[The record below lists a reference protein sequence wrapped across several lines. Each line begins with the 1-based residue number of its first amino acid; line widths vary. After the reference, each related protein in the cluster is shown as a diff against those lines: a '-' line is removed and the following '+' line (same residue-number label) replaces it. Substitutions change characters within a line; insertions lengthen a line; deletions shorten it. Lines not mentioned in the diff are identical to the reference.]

1 MRITCE
7 IIKDIL
13 PLYYDNICS
22 QDSRNLVDEHLA
34 ECTNCRKEL
43 ELMNSDIK
51 IKNDIEDI
59 DTMKK
64 ISKRWK
70 YDKLSAFLI
79 GILCISIVASIGCG
93 VAFQMIGSYVA
104 PDGTL
109 VEPFALIPLSFLS
122 GFIALLCAVAL
133 GVLWIIRHKKNP
145 K

>member
-1 MRITCE
+1 MGITCE

-22 QDSRNLVDEHLA
+22 QDSRKLVEEHLA
-34 ECTNCRKEL
+34 ECANCRKVL

-51 IKNDIEDI
+51 IKNDIDDI
-59 DTMKK
+59 NAMKK

-79 GILCISIVASIGCG
+79 GILCLSIVASIGCG
-93 VAFQMIGSYVA
+93 VAYQIIGSYVA

-122 GFIALLCAVAL
+122 GFIALLCAGIL
-133 GVLWIIRHKKNP
+133 GVLWIIRRKMNSR
-145 K
+145 